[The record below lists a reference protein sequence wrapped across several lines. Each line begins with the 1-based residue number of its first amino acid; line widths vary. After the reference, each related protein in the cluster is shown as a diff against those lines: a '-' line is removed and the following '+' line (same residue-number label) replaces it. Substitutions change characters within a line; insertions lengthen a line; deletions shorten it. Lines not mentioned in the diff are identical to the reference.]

1 MEEKR
6 GIYSRLIDIVSVCPT
21 LGALRHPAAPDAL
34 LDLARALAHS
44 STGGQFNRLFE
55 FLVQI
60 WQCSNGIRIF
70 AGASAFTGSGAEAEL
85 FCTSAEL
92 FCTSVVA
99 DAPDIVDA
107 SGVTGAPF
115 ITGSPVVI
123 YIFDRSFCINRRSW
137 LNRSSFLNR
146 SSR

>member
-1 MEEKR
+1 MFIFVGEVSASLCEKR
-6 GIYSRLIDIVSVCPT
+6 AIRKNCDNLCNYVVSC
-21 LGALRHPAAPDAL
+21 
-34 LDLARALAHS
+34 
-44 STGGQFNRLFE
+44 
-55 FLVQI
+55 VQS
-60 WQCSNGIRIF
+60 SNGIRIF
-70 AGASAFTGSGAEAEL
+70 AGASASTGSEAEAEL